1 MTNYNYTVLIEP
13 DDPGFHA
20 YVPALPGCHTFGGTI
35 DEARV
40 HIMEAIEL
48 HIQSMLEDGESIPI
62 EREPVFITRLTVPV
76 DL

>member
-1 MTNYNYTVLIEP
+1 VTTYNYTVGIEP

-20 YVPALPGCHTFGGTI
+20 YVPAFPGCHTFGDTI

-40 HIMEAIEL
+40 HIMDAIEL
-48 HIQSMLEDGESIPI
+48 HIQGMLEDGDSIPI
-62 EREPVFITRLTVPV
+62 EREPLFITRFTVPV